1 MLNSLR
7 TVPQDLLA
15 RAVRPLRQVSIRAK
29 VMLVP
34 GAALLGF
41 VIYAIFSVMLARSNA
56 ETLERFSSKT
66 LPVLAA
72 LSTARA
78 EQVEVRALFTQALG
92 ASDEFLVEDAV
103 ERSTLVKKSLMALR
117 EANPELR
124 GSLDPLVAK
133 WDAYVKLAG
142 ETVTAQI
149 AGEIE
154 IAALQEKAQAIQV
167 AYDAFSKGLAELD
180 AARQNAFT
188 AALADASA
196 SAQRAALFGI
206 ALVVVLAVLVILA
219 SIAVDQAIR
228 GPIETLRRVIA
239 EVSAGRFSV
248 KVEADGRDAIA
259 MMCRDFSA
267 LLGNLNAAIGE
278 SNEVLGAVARG
289 DFSRRV
295 QADLPGDLATL
306 KQGVNAGAD
315 SVARTMH
322 ALDQVMDAIGRGD
335 FAARMDASVPGESRG
350 KVDAAMTGLQSAF
363 GALRTT
369 MASAAAGDFG
379 CRVELD
385 LPGELDDLKRSVNRA
400 LAALDGA
407 FVEIRETTSALA
419 AGDLT
424 RRAVGEF
431 DGSIAEVTNA
441 LNSALDHLQDALRGV
456 AMAADEVGAGAG
468 EIADGNADL
477 SARTERQAIALESS
491 AAGVGQLVTAVQVSA
506 ENSRQT
512 RQITQSAHER
522 ARDGAGVVRGAVG
535 AMASITDAT
544 RRIADI
550 IGLIDSIAFQ
560 TNLLSLNA
568 AVEAARA
575 GEQGRGFAVVAAEVR
590 TLAQRTTQSAKDI
603 RQLIATAGE
612 RVEEG
617 NRLVT
622 DSGRSLEEMAGSS
635 ERIAVLSAQAS
646 DSIEEQARRLRD
658 VSTAIGQL
666 EESNLQNSA
675 LVEQVAA
682 SSTSLSEQAARLREA
697 VGRFRLDADAASP
710 AARNASARPRAAA

>member
-1 MLNSLR
+1 MFSPLR
-7 TVPQDLLA
+7 NLSQTLLA

-56 ETLERFSSKT
+56 DTLEQFSSRT
-66 LPVLAA
+66 LPVLSA

-78 EQVEVRALFTQALG
+78 EQAEVRSLFTQALG

-103 ERSTLVKKSLMALR
+103 ERSAQLKKSLLALR
-117 EANPELR
+117 GTHPELQD
-124 GSLDPLVAK
+124 SLDPLIDK

-149 AGEIE
+149 AGEID
-154 IAALQEKAQAIQV
+154 IAELQEKAQAIQI
-167 AYDAFSKGLAELD
+167 AYGAFSTSLAALD
-180 AARQNAFT
+180 GARQKASI

-196 SAQRAALFGI
+196 SAQRAATFGI
-206 ALVVVLAVLVILA
+206 GLVVALAVLVIFA

-248 KVEADGRDAIA
+248 TVEADGRDAIA

-278 SNEVLGAVARG
+278 TNEVLGSVARG

-295 QADLPGDLATL
+295 EADLPGDLATL

-315 SVARTMH
+315 SVARTMQ
-322 ALDQVMDAIGRGD
+322 ALDDVMDAIGRGD

-369 MASAAAGDFG
+369 MAGAAAGDFG
-379 CRVELD
+379 RRIELD

-400 LAALDGA
+400 LASLDDA
-407 FVEIRETTSALA
+407 FVEIRETTTALA

-431 DGSIAEVTNA
+431 DGSVAEVTA
-441 LNSALDHLQDALRGV
+441 TLNSALDHLQDALRGV
-456 AMAADEVGAGAG
+456 ALAADEVGAGAG

-477 SARTERQAIALESS
+477 SARTERQATALESS
-491 AAGVGQLVTAVQVSA
+491 AASVGELVSAVQASA

-522 ARDGAGVVRGAVG
+522 ARDGAEVVRGAVG

-603 RQLIATAGE
+603 RLLIATAGE
-612 RVEEG
+612 RVEDG

-658 VSTAIGQL
+658 VSQAITQL
-666 EESNLQNSA
+666 EESNLQNSS

-697 VGRFRLDADAASP
+697 VGRFRLDADATS
-710 AARNASARPRAAA
+710 SVHPRAAA